1 MSLFVHLGGLR
12 RSLAV
17 AAIGLLA
24 ASATWAEYPD
34 RPIRYLLGAGAGSG
48 PDSLMR
54 MLLQDVGKRLGTQFV
69 IDNRVG
75 AGGLIAMQAIANAA
89 PDGYTVG
96 HGNVQMLAISPGLSK
111 DSRAA
116 AERVQMIVQFGQT
129 PNLLSVSP
137 TLPVTSVRE
146 LIGYAKAHPGKLT
159 YASAG
164 NGTSG
169 HVGAELF
176 KSLSGTDIVHAPYK
190 TAPAGVNDVMA
201 GHVDM
206 VFDNLAG
213 SMVLAKSGK
222 LRALAITSLKRSPLM
237 PDVPT
242 VAESGVPN
250 FEVLAWSGVIAPH
263 GLPPAVAKKIN
274 AAFNESLKDPVVV
287 KAMRELGYE
296 AVGGTPEEFAN
307 WVARER
313 AKWADVIRKSGAKAD

>member
-1 MSLFVHLGGLR
+1 
-12 RSLAV
+12 
-17 AAIGLLA
+17 
-24 ASATWAEYPD
+24 
-34 RPIRYLLGAGAGSG
+34 
-48 PDSLMR
+48 
-54 MLLQDVGKRLGTQFV
+54 
-69 IDNRVG
+69 
-75 AGGLIAMQAIANAA
+75 
-89 PDGYTVG
+89 
-96 HGNVQMLAISPGLSK
+96 
-111 DSRAA
+111 
-116 AERVQMIVQFGQT
+116 
-129 PNLLSVSP
+129 
-137 TLPVTSVRE
+137 
-146 LIGYAKAHPGKLT
+146 
-159 YASAG
+159 
-164 NGTSG
+164 
-169 HVGAELF
+169 
-176 KSLSGTDIVHAPYK
+176 
-190 TAPAGVNDVMA
+190 
-201 GHVDM
+201 M